1 MYLLSEECNL
11 SSEPSVKK
19 YSIKTMSFR
28 SKTYFNPNDVY
39 IETPKRK
46 EILYPSQTVPENLS
60 SFEAFQAVETTKLN
74 N

>member
-46 EILYPSQTVPENLS
+46 EILYPS
-60 SFEAFQAVETTKLN
+60 
-74 N
+74 